1 MAFVYGR
8 PVRLNEF
15 LGRESEILTI
25 FNRLKNRESTAVVG
39 EPHIGKTSLLLRIQ
53 ERSIQEYF
61 LKDEIKIIGSFYKD
75 LQPIGMDFSSAEFWE
90 ETLEPLQDLQG
101 QETISSLLNQA
112 EKEHFSYKSLRRLFQ
127 QISESGQVLL
137 LLLDEFD
144 HLLSHPKFKD
154 PTFFAGLRSLSTT
167 TGGLVIVT
175 SSRLSLSELNK
186 RGHELLG
193 GNTETS
199 PFFNNLIEIKLRPF
213 SHDTAN
219 LLIQNTPNE
228 FSPQEI
234 SFIRRVAGRHPY
246 LIQAM
251 AATLLEMPKGESGQ
265 LQAAEYFYDRISSHF
280 DTLWNALSERS
291 KTTSVI
297 LSLMDLEGYSSG
309 SSFSY
314 GEIENVE
321 AFDIELRNLAD
332 LGLAEKIYDG
342 WKIDAR
348 HGLIWRGEQW
358 TVGAQAFTWWVR
370 DVVISNSRRLQ
381 GYDEWLKNKRYTFL
395 LTEGQW
401 NNLLSIAKST
411 PDFFTKGISSLARK
425 IIQEIAGII

>member
-39 EPHIGKTSLLLRIQ
+39 EPHIGKTSLLLKLQ
-53 ERSIQEYF
+53 ERSVQEYF
-61 LKDEIKIIGSFYKD
+61 LKGDIKIIDSFYKD
-75 LQPIGMDFSSAEFWE
+75 LQPIGMDFSSFEFWLE
-90 ETLEPLQDLQG
+90 VLEPLKEIQG
-101 QETISSLLNQA
+101 QNAISSLLAQA
-112 EKEHFSYKSLRRLFQ
+112 IKEEFSYKSLRRLFQ
-127 QISESGQVLL
+127 SISESGQVLL

-144 HLLSHPKFKD
+144 HLLSHPQFKD
-154 PTFFAGLRSLSTT
+154 PSFFAGLRSLSTT

-186 RGHELLG
+186 RGHELMG

-213 SHDTAN
+213 SHEVAN
-219 LLIQNTPNE
+219 SLIQQTPNV
-228 FSPQEI
+228 FTPQET

-280 DTLWNALSERS
+280 DTLWNALNERS

-314 GEIENVE
+314 GEIENVD

-332 LGLAEKIYDG
+332 LGLAEKVYDG
-342 WKIDAR
+342 WKIDVK
-348 HGLIWRGEQW
+348 HGLVWRGEQW

-370 DVVISNSRRLQ
+370 DVVISNNRKLL

-401 NNLLSIAKST
+401 NNLLNIAKST
-411 PDFFTKGISSLARK
+411 PDFFTKGISSLAKK
-425 IIQEIAGII
+425 IIQDIAGIK